1 MSNPYGIP
9 GGSDI
14 DYDYSK
20 LSPML
25 GLIDTD
31 RPDYIGQAT
40 GPKKWNERMTHNC
53 AVVYLTG
60 LILGGAYGAFMGLKK
75 APSAVMKIRLNS
87 ILNYS
92 GKYGSATGNYLGV
105 LMLMYAFTEKVIP
118 LVHLDKITSR
128 NDYFGPMICGFTSG
142 CVFKSTAGPRGAIV
156 AGLIGVGV
164 VTAIRFT
171 QNTLLPK
178 LKISKQK
185 SHILLI

>member
-60 LILGGAYGAFMGLKK
+60 EFFPSCAKCRFDCGRCLRRLYGLEKSSECCHED
-75 APSAVMKIRLNS
+75 PS
-87 ILNYS
+87 
-92 GKYGSATGNYLGV
+92 
-105 LMLMYAFTEKVIP
+105 
-118 LVHLDKITSR
+118 
-128 NDYFGPMICGFTSG
+128 
-142 CVFKSTAGPRGAIV
+142 
-156 AGLIGVGV
+156 
-164 VTAIRFT
+164 
-171 QNTLLPK
+171 Q
-178 LKISKQK
+178 
-185 SHILLI
+185 